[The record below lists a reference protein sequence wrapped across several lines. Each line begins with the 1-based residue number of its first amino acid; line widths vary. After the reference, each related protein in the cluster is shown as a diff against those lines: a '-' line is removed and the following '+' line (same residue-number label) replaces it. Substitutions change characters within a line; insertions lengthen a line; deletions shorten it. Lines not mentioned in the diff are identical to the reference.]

1 MVPMHLELHYRVDP
15 LLELDSL
22 KDVVDDYS
30 RNVDFLN
37 HKLGRTTNVIC
48 CVLDNKFFKQGPI
61 QLFSNKLE
69 EYSRACW
76 PWRSQAKQ
84 SIFAT
89 KLTIWSSHFKKRTSW
104 MTSPWNTGF
113 IELPSRKFFY
123 RGHRVRGWTCHF
135 WYTLTFL
142 FHKKESLHKLIFWC
156 QGVFQHESLYAIV
169 HFWKTRGYIKWNST
183 QMLFNSLCS
192 HFYVVE

>member
-76 PWRSQAKQ
+76 P
-84 SIFAT
+84 
-89 KLTIWSSHFKKRTSW
+89 
-104 MTSPWNTGF
+104 
-113 IELPSRKFFY
+113 
-123 RGHRVRGWTCHF
+123 
-135 WYTLTFL
+135 
-142 FHKKESLHKLIFWC
+142 
-156 QGVFQHESLYAIV
+156 
-169 HFWKTRGYIKWNST
+169 
-183 QMLFNSLCS
+183 
-192 HFYVVE
+192 